1 MYKSYS
7 IIVVICARG
16 GSKGVPGKNIRL
28 LNGKP
33 LITYTIEQ
41 AKKFDW
47 ADRIVVSTD
56 DGEIKSVA
64 EKCGVNP
71 PFLRP
76 KELATDEIS
85 VIPAVIHAVRKA
97 ENYWKEQYDIV
108 VNLSPTGPLR
118 IVKDIEAAVKT
129 LVNIPN
135 TESVFSVSE
144 SNNNPYFNM
153 YEVDSRGYA
162 TLSKRTTKLVTR
174 RQDAPKVYLQ
184 NGSIYAMWKREIF
197 GEKDLFERKTRVYVM
212 PEERSV
218 DIDTN
223 LDFEFAE
230 FLMRRVKNEN
240 LSAG

>member
-1 MYKSYS
+1 MYKNYS
-7 IIVVICARG
+7 IMVVICARG
-16 GSKGVPGKNIRL
+16 GSKGVPGKNTRL

-33 LITYTIEQ
+33 LIAYTIEQ
-41 AKKFDW
+41 AKKFSW
-47 ADRIVVSTD
+47 ADKVVVSTD
-56 DGEIKSVA
+56 DKEIKEIA
-64 EKCGVNP
+64 ERYGIEI

-85 VIPAVIHAVRKA
+85 VISVIIHAVRTA
-97 ENYWKEQYDIV
+97 EDYWKDHYDIV

-118 IVKDIEAAVKT
+118 TVKDIELAVKT
-129 LVNIPN
+129 LVEVPD
-135 TESVFSVSE
+135 TKSVFSVSE

-162 TLSKRTTKLVTR
+162 TLSKRTTKSVTR
-174 RQDAPKVYLQ
+174 RQDTPKVYLQ
-184 NGSIYAMWKREIF
+184 NGSVYAMWKREIF

-230 FLMRRVKNEN
+230 FLMRKVKK
-240 LSAG
+240 